1 VGVEFSVHLAILTFY
16 IFDIRSTMIAV
27 ACAYVSRAVYMQ
39 AACLANRHDMSID
52 TNLLDTALL
61 RPLSQNVLLNLART
75 RLG

>member
-1 VGVEFSVHLAILTFY
+1 
-16 IFDIRSTMIAV
+16 V
-27 ACAYVSRAVYMQ
+27 ACAYVSRAMYTQ
-39 AACLANRHDMSID
+39 AACLANRYDMSID